1 MSRINEEV
9 VLNYYLN
16 LMEDDQ
22 VEFMKGKPHVKK
34 EVRNCINQ
42 LKQEEQI
49 HNRIGVA
56 KELWKILFEAA
67 MSFIHP
73 DKSGYDELF
82 DYFDKFVEFEELI
95 FATDSFYRDHTLH
108 CLWVYFLGE
117 YIYNKDEFYKIVRK
131 DRDETNHF
139 LHLLGYLMKDEE
151 IIKKVGKEGKETFEA
166 LEKYMSMEQAVHC
179 ITALTHDLGYPIK
192 KINRINS
199 SIGKILPNFSIKS
212 FSEFDFK
219 YNNEQVQFIKTFIDF
234 IGDDIHTSLNFT
246 DEDGGRIRYDVNP
259 DMDDTEAIFLAKK
272 ELLKG
277 DSLKHLVIKHS
288 LKQIPAQRLRYSCDF
303 ESYQHGIMSAYLL
316 MTTLRTFKTMNFIH
330 DKDDQI
336 IIDMN
341 HYANLASKQDIL
353 KAISDHTSDGF
364 RIQDLSHVSQFLTF
378 IDELEEFSRISRG
391 NQYRQY
397 INEFCQTDLYIKDD
411 IFHIDFIFDNE
422 EIVGLDPERA
432 FKGKCKRL
440 LSLFDIPQLSEDLK
454 IHYRVLGR
462 LKKDQKIYE
471 LIIKNKFAKIII
483 DGEEQAIPQYLNSRD
498 FLTSEEYALLRED
511 EQIMH

>member
-22 VEFMKGKPHVKK
+22 IEFMKGKPHVKEDVK
-34 EVRNCINQ
+34 SCIDQ
-42 LKQEEQI
+42 LKHEEQI

-82 DYFDKFVEFEELI
+82 NYFDKYVEFEELI

-117 YIYNKDEFYKIVRK
+117 YIYNKKEFYSIAKK
-131 DRDETNHF
+131 KRDQSKEYIRYIG
-139 LHLLGYLMKDEE
+139 LLMKDED
-151 IIKKVGKEGKETFEA
+151 IVKKVGKDGKVTMLA
-166 LEKYMSMEQAVHC
+166 LEKLIKMEQAVHC

-212 FSEFDFK
+212 YSEFDFK

-234 IGDDIHTSLNFT
+234 IGDEIYTSFKFT
-246 DEDGGRIRYDVNP
+246 DENNDKIDANIDEDLP
-259 DMDDTEAIFLAKK
+259 FIETIKLEKK
-272 ELLKG
+272 VLLQEEK
-277 DSLKHLVIKHS
+277 LKLVVEHS
-288 LKQIPAQRLRYSCDF
+288 LKQIPAQRLRYACDF

-316 MTTLRTFKTMNFIH
+316 MNTLRTFKTMNFIH
-330 DKDDQI
+330 DKDDKI
-336 IIDMN
+336 IINMN
-341 HYANLASKQDIL
+341 HYASLASKQDIL

-364 RIQDLSHVSQFLTF
+364 RMRELSSVSQFLTF

-397 INEFCQTDLYIKDD
+397 INEFCKTDLYIEDELL
-411 IFHIDFIFDNE
+411 HIDFIFDNE
-422 EIVGLDPERA
+422 EIIGLEPERA
-432 FKGKCKRL
+432 FKGKCKRF
-440 LSLFDIPQLSEDLK
+440 LSLFDIPQLSEDVN
-454 IHYRVLGR
+454 IHYRVIAN
-462 LKKDQKIYE
+462 LKKDQSTYE
-471 LIIKNKFAKIII
+471 LLIKRNFAKIII
-483 DGEEQAIPQYLNSRD
+483 DGEEQSIPEYLQSRD
-498 FLTSEEYALLRED
+498 FLTSEEYASLRED